1 MWFSN
6 FSFPQLSVPVGGPG
20 LPVLLPGESYSC
32 HLADREGRYNVT
44 VPAIAV
50 VEGSN
55 YTCNITGS
63 NFNYMGV
70 ASGIFNLPLV
80 P

>member
-1 MWFSN
+1 M
-6 FSFPQLSVPVGGPG
+6 GGPG
-20 LPVLLPGESYSC
+20 LPALFHGESYSF

-50 VEGSN
+50 VVGSN

-63 NFNYMGV
+63 NFNYVGL
-70 ASGIFNLPLV
+70 ASGTFYSLT
-80 P
+80 